1 MDKFTSK
8 LAEGLQNSGLI
19 GPMHKGAGQAA
30 EKIYQ
35 PTISDIESVAESLI
49 TKTNIAI
56 LTGAGISVASGIPT
70 FRGKGGF
77 WTNKN
82 SNTIINLIYFFLI
95 FRRGNREST
104 GLPHLSILQGKPIRS
119 MGLALRVQANG
130 SANHTQRL
138 PFGNLGTH
146 AILRGK

>member
-1 MDKFTSK
+1 MDNFTFK

-35 PTISDIESVAESLI
+35 PSISDIESVAESLI

-70 FRGKGGF
+70 FRGKGGL
-77 WTNKN
+77 WTTKN
-82 SNTIINLIYFFLI
+82 SKPILNLIYFFSL
-95 FRRGNREST
+95 FRRGKRQST
-104 GLPHLSILQGKPIRS
+104 GLSHLSILQGKPS
-119 MGLALRVQANG
+119 
-130 SANHTQRL
+130 
-138 PFGNLGTH
+138 
-146 AILRGK
+146 